1 MSEDYSAAVL
11 MMQDAVAPTLPSS
24 IKPVPA
30 SLFASFM
37 AWWGLSRQQTA
48 DAELFLYKKTGFFRS
63 AQVANAS
70 KVNDDGPNSIAEAFA
85 MQTTTSS
92 TSSALQASSA
102 SSGLRN
108 TSPTLQGNE
117 FATIAT
123 QLGPH
128 GKVGYMHSVNLS
140 DGKHS
145 PWSWK
150 RRTPTQRYIHTVEI
164 GTPKRKE
171 ERPDNEVSIVLVH
184 GYGAGSAFFFRN
196 LGALAKIPNTRL
208 YALDW
213 LGMGRS
219 SRPSYSLGGKP
230 RSMERVEASE
240 SFFLDALEEWRT
252 KMHIDRM
259 VLVGH
264 SLGGYL
270 STAYALRFPERVS
283 KLILVSPVGFPEG
296 SLQDMMKH
304 NPDKRAPR
312 FGPRTIQFMS
322 WLWDKNVSPFS
333 ILRFSTVLGP
343 LLMGGYTRRRFGSLA
358 QDELQS
364 LHAYCHGIFTDHSS
378 SEHCLA
384 DILAPGAF
392 ARRPM
397 AQRVA
402 PLKIPI
408 VFLYG
413 DHDWMDIRGAYQ
425 AREVLHEAGNND
437 VRIHTV
443 KNAGHHLY
451 LDNPSEF
458 NELLEQGPW

>member
-1 MSEDYSAAVL
+1 MSEDCPAAVL

-48 DAELFLYKKTGFFRS
+48 DAELFLYQKTEFFRS

-164 GTPKRKE
+164 
-171 ERPDNEVSIVLVH
+171 L
-184 GYGAGSAFFFRN
+184 
-196 LGALAKIPNTRL
+196 
-208 YALDW
+208 
-213 LGMGRS
+213 
-219 SRPSYSLGGKP
+219 SLI
-230 RSMERVEASE
+230 
-240 SFFLDALEEWRT
+240 
-252 KMHIDRM
+252 HI
-259 VLVGH
+259 
-264 SLGGYL
+264 
-270 STAYALRFPERVS
+270 
-283 KLILVSPVGFPEG
+283 
-296 SLQDMMKH
+296 
-304 NPDKRAPR
+304 
-312 FGPRTIQFMS
+312 
-322 WLWDKNVSPFS
+322 
-333 ILRFSTVLGP
+333 
-343 LLMGGYTRRRFGSLA
+343 
-358 QDELQS
+358 
-364 LHAYCHGIFTDHSS
+364 
-378 SEHCLA
+378 
-384 DILAPGAF
+384 
-392 ARRPM
+392 
-397 AQRVA
+397 
-402 PLKIPI
+402 
-408 VFLYG
+408 
-413 DHDWMDIRGAYQ
+413 
-425 AREVLHEAGNND
+425 
-437 VRIHTV
+437 
-443 KNAGHHLY
+443 
-451 LDNPSEF
+451 
-458 NELLEQGPW
+458 